1 MFPNSEKYNL
11 NKRGSAEFRDL
22 HIDNTTELRRKK
34 ALTSKAL
41 IHLSQLSDTL
51 MDAIYKNTQ
60 IGDDLGGGRGRGGSD
75 SISTMRSNLT
85 TPPGSPPANNVDI
98 MYSILGRQ
106 EPPQLPLREEFMTN
120 GVELVY
126 NAKGVGQKV
135 VCQEQK
141 RREAKL
147 LQKLKLI
154 ERKLEKKK
162 SYQQSKKR
170 RKALD
175 TVKKLRKAMEH
186 SASGISYEMYL
197 EELMKMRAAVH
208 EHSNHSGVIVGP
220 PRSITPVTS
229 VEQIHGKLMDALELL
244 DEQTQADVHS
254 DIIHMNMP
262 PVSLADEDDS
272 DNEMPTSPGRSTG
285 TADTSLETSMETSME
300 TLTAV
305 ALEQRQTSISQ
316 MPEDDHN
323 ISVRTSEEKDS
334 GWVGSNNNNHNNG
347 SSSSSNN
354 NNNNNSRS
362 IMLTSRNRGSKS
374 DLSTFSSNHGT
385 LKPHSSALRTTPTQ
399 STLKA
404 SNVRNIDGRSGDDD
418 DNLTTSSFESNSSLN
433 IVKSPSSS
441 SVRFKDVK
449 PTVDDNLSRARALI
463 ENAKYVQRSFS
474 NESSS
479 SNLSHTSSIK
489 PSESYKT
496 DRPILK
502 TPKFVPDTGRYHL
515 FVSHAC
521 SWSHRTLIVR
531 ALKGLESTVGVTYV
545 KCKVVGKDLI
555 DATDVKERKRDI
567 SFWAIT
573 GCVDDRD
580 VKFRDFKVNFMDK
593 HEDRTTRVPVLWDTV
608 TKKIVTCRSTDIDW
622 LFNFDFNRFARRPKL
637 NLYPP
642 GTKREID
649 EINRWIHDSLTVGI
663 YQCGIA
669 TSQKEYDDANDHL
682 TRTLDRAETIV
693 RKRGFLTGQ
702 KLTEADI
709 RLFVYLIRF
718 DEIYRVLFK
727 TNTRRIE
734 TMPGLLEYVKD
745 IYHVKGIKDV
755 CNIKTMKTEYFGA
768 LVREGDPFIVPQG
781 SFHNILERKSAVV

>member
-1 MFPNSEKYNL
+1 M
-11 NKRGSAEFRDL
+11 
-22 HIDNTTELRRKK
+22 
-34 ALTSKAL
+34 
-41 IHLSQLSDTL
+41 
-51 MDAIYKNTQ
+51 MDATRTYKNTP
-60 IGDDLGGGRGRGGSD
+60 IGDQQDLD
-75 SISTMRSNLT
+75 TISMNMNMNLSTSSPPT
-85 TPPGSPPANNVDI
+85 TPNPPANNVDI
-98 MYSILGRQ
+98 MYSILGRE

-126 NAKGVGQKV
+126 NAKGVGQTV
-135 VCQEQK
+135 VCKEQK

-197 EELMKMRAAVH
+197 EELLKMRAAVH
-208 EHSNHSGVIVGP
+208 EHSNNSSIYGGP
-220 PRSITPVTS
+220 RTVTPVTS
-229 VEQIHGKLMDALELL
+229 VEQIQGKLMDALELL
-244 DEQTQADVHS
+244 DEQTQS
-254 DIIHMNMP
+254 DIHSEVQVREKMPMSMFIP

-272 DNEMPTSPGRSTG
+272 DNEIMTMPMPTSPGRSTG

-300 TLTAV
+300 TLTAI

-316 MPEDDHN
+316 MPDDDHH
-323 ISVRTSEEKDS
+323 ISARTSEEKDS
-334 GWVGSNNNNHNNG
+334 GWVGNN
-347 SSSSSNN
+347 SSSNN
-354 NNNNNSRS
+354 NNNNNINNNNNNSHHSRS
-362 IMLTSRNRGSKS
+362 IMLPSRHRRSKS
-374 DLSTFSSNHGT
+374 DQT
-385 LKPHSSALRTTPTQ
+385 LKAQSALKASPTH

-404 SNVRNIDGRSGDDD
+404 SNVRNTDGEDD
-418 DNLTTSSFESNSSLN
+418 DNLTTSSFESTSSLN

-449 PTVDDNLSRARALI
+449 PTIDDNLSRARALI
-463 ENAKYVQRSFS
+463 ENARFVQRSFS
-474 NESSS
+474 SESSS
-479 SNLSHTSSIK
+479 SNASHTSSIK

-502 TPKFVPDTGRYHL
+502 QQQKFVPDTGRYHL

-531 ALKGLESTVGVTYV
+531 ALKGLENTVGATYV
-545 KCKVVGKDLI
+545 KCKLVGKDLI
-555 DATDVKERKRDI
+555 DATDVKERKSKSDV
-567 SFWAIT
+567 SFWAIA
-573 GCVDDRD
+573 GCDDDHD
-580 VKFRDFKVNFMDK
+580 VKYRDFKLNFLDK
-593 HEDRTTRVPVLWDTV
+593 HDHDVRVRVPVLWDTV
-608 TKKIVTCRSTDIDW
+608 TKKIITCRSTDIDW

-649 EINRWIHDSLTVGI
+649 EINRWIHDSLSVGI

-669 TSQKEYDDANDHL
+669 TSQEEYDQANDHL

-718 DEIYRVLFK
+718 DEIYRILFK

-755 CNIKTMKTEYFGA
+755 CNIKAMKTEYFGA

-781 SFHNILERKSAVV
+781 SFLNLLERKSAVV